1 MLSPGMCKQNKAS
14 PAPALDAWG
23 KAADACPISP
33 AAKTSIDLT
42 SLREAFTCFSVLQ
55 DRVTKG
61 ICFCHLLDRT
71 ELSLATGK
79 TDGHTIPIALHMRK
93 DGVTELDSLKGQHIY
108 PNLKT
113 SKMMFG

>member
-1 MLSPGMCKQNKAS
+1 MCKQNKAP
-14 PAPALDAWG
+14 PAPAVYAWG
-23 KAADACPISP
+23 KAADASPISP

-42 SLREAFTCFSVLQ
+42 SLREACAYFSVLE
-55 DRVTKG
+55 DIVTKD
-61 ICFCHLLDRT
+61 IWFCHLLDRT

-93 DGVTELDSLKGQHIY
+93 DGIAELDSLKGQHIY

-113 SKMMFG
+113 SETMFG